1 MKTKTILLTIPKKL
15 NFLSPYVIKDLAR
28 LGNKHD
34 GGYVVPGALLKKV
47 DFLVSFGM
55 SNDWSFCKDFKSI
68 NPKAP
73 IHIYDHSVGL
83 RFFKRHIR
91 QIILNFFLLR
101 FSWKKLKDSISLL
114 ISYKSFFQGD
124 VRHFQ
129 KRVYNKKE
137 YSSDITCDEVILRT
151 KSKKI
156 LMKIDIE
163 GAEYRIIDSIVRHA
177 DKITVL
183 AIEFHETFPYRP
195 VFISA
200 IKKLQKKFK
209 IVHFHANNF
218 GGYARDG
225 LPETPEI
232 TFINNKINI
241 KTFGKRKTLPL
252 DNLDASNGPLR
263 PDYKIK
269 FNL

>member
-1 MKTKTILLTIPKKL
+1 
-15 NFLSPYVIKDLAR
+15 
-28 LGNKHD
+28 
-34 GGYVVPGALLKKV
+34 
-47 DFLVSFGM
+47 
-55 SNDWSFCKDFKSI
+55 
-68 NPKAP
+68 
-73 IHIYDHSVGL
+73 
-83 RFFKRHIR
+83 
-91 QIILNFFLLR
+91 
-101 FSWKKLKDSISLL
+101 
-114 ISYKSFFQGD
+114 

-129 KRVYNKKE
+129 QRVYNQKE
-137 YSSDITCDEVILRT
+137 YSSDITFDEVILRA

-163 GAEYRIIDSIVRHA
+163 GNEYRIIDSIVRHA
-177 DKITVL
+177 DKITFLV
-183 AIEFHETFPYRP
+183 IEFHETFPYRP

-218 GGYARDG
+218 GGYAEDG

-232 TFINNKINI
+232 TFISNKINI

-252 DNLDASNGPLR
+252 DNLDLSNRPLP

-269 FNL
+269 FIL

>member
-1 MKTKTILLTIPKKL
+1 M
-15 NFLSPYVIKDLAR
+15 VIK
-28 LGNKHD
+28 
-34 GGYVVPGALLKKV
+34 
-47 DFLVSFGM
+47 
-55 SNDWSFCKDFKSI
+55 
-68 NPKAP
+68 
-73 IHIYDHSVGL
+73 
-83 RFFKRHIR
+83 
-91 QIILNFFLLR
+91 
-101 FSWKKLKDSISLL
+101 
-114 ISYKSFFQGD
+114 
-124 VRHFQ
+124 
-129 KRVYNKKE
+129 
-137 YSSDITCDEVILRT
+137 T
-151 KSKKI
+151 KSKNI
-156 LMKIDIE
+156 FIKIDIE
-163 GAEYRIIDSIVRHA
+163 GSEYRIIDSIVKHA
-177 DKITVL
+177 NKISGI
-183 AIEFHETFPYRP
+183 AIEFHETDPLRP

-218 GGYARDG
+218 GGYAGDG